1 MSGRLLVG
9 EGQEWTGGGVSPL
22 AWCVLAPNP
31 SAWTLDGTN
40 TWIVG
45 EEGDRCVVVD
55 PGPLANGHEAA
66 ILERV
71 AERNS
76 RITAVLLTHG
86 HWDHAEGAQE
96 LADRVGVPVFS
107 WAAGTLRPADRFDI
121 GGGDLRVIATPGH
134 TSDSVCFLV
143 GDALLTGDTVLGR
156 GTSVV
161 AHPDGRLG
169 DYLASLQTLA
179 RLCHDEGIDRL
190 LPGHGPVIDQP
201 AQVVD
206 YYLRHRQERLQQ
218 VRDAMRAGATTV
230 EEITD
235 RVYWDVPVEVRRAAE
250 ATVSA
255 QVAYLE
261 EVN

>member
-9 EGQEWTGGGVSPL
+9 AGQEWTGGGVSPL

-31 SAWTLDGTN
+31 SAWTLEGTN

-45 EEGDRCVVVD
+45 APGDRCVVVD
-55 PGPLANGHEAA
+55 PGPLADGHEVA
-66 ILERV
+66 ILERLDQ
-71 AERNS
+71 RNS
-76 RITAVLLTHG
+76 QATAILLTHG
-86 HWDHAEGAQE
+86 HWDHAEGAQD
-96 LADRVGVPVFS
+96 LAERLGVPVFS
-107 WAAGTLRPADRFDI
+107 RAAGTLTPEDRFEI
-121 GGGDLRVIATPGH
+121 GGADLRVIATPGH

-143 GDALLTGDTVLGR
+143 GDAVLTGDTVLGR

-169 DYLASLQTLA
+169 DYLSSLQALV
-179 RLCHDEGIDRL
+179 RLCQDEAIDWL

-206 YYLRHRQERLQQ
+206 YYLRHRQERLGQ

-230 EEITD
+230 SEITD
-235 RVYWDVPVEVRRAAE
+235 RVYWDVPIEVRRAAE

-255 QVAYLE
+255 QIAYLE
-261 EVN
+261 EAD